1 MEIYSYQTIITKST
15 QKLALFI
22 NCNNCNLTTEFS
34 GEVTNILIKDQIV
47 VNFNNTN
54 EQGKEI
60 YYYISNNM
68 NCSQNYNFRIISFD
82 NNSLLIPMNS
92 IRNEYCKIENECKF
106 FIIKEEY
113 NKIEKIRL
121 LTPNSN
127 ELKIKIFEEIKEN
140 TFYQKEEIN
149 ISNDNNTIENYKEF
163 DIAKDDL
170 EQIFII
176 EINYTSSYNYDFITL
191 VSSHYDTDF
200 DSMNYIYPEDYV
212 IINLEENKNLS
223 ISPLLYDGFL
233 HYDLNLIK
241 GVGCSVLKN
250 ETYKLELGFKENLN
264 LLMNSREDSKDDSNI
279 KFEAKT
285 NFTFYFR
292 IILNPYENNLVELN
306 FQKSN
311 YYSYLNYKNYPLYFF
326 MKLKNSPLSDIHL
339 NYKFCQKYRTSYF
352 NSTNESIDT
361 IKMYLVDDFFIKN
374 KNNINFE
381 NLNSSYACDEIPNN
395 NSFYRNDFTAGYSLI
410 DSNYLNNDGG
420 KYLLII
426 INYDN
431 LKDEDISDDV
441 NIAITAF
448 DFTNNIFPMNEYLL
462 MLIKGNQSKTIY
474 KRNLN
479 FYDYNSFIEYDLKN
493 INFLYPTENYDNQY
507 GFLDLGDIEKISL
520 ESNIESELPNSFIK
534 YGLSKYDNFSYFS
547 LSNKN
552 ITFNNDSETISFTLV
567 EEKNNTNEYE
577 YSELYAIY
585 NIKIFNVTDCSEER
599 AKTIYE
605 TTPPYQLIKSINDN
619 EKNEISIKFIPIGFY
634 YINVLAEVRKG
645 NIYEYLSYK
654 PLYIEKIA
662 ENLTKLIN
670 ITKKTQFFEP
680 KYTKNQFYRVNNIEY
695 DDNNKTGY
703 IKLTV
708 FHKYYSDKNHIYV
721 SYSENIFN
729 SSSPYKDSQFKVID
743 RNTSL
748 IIPLSEMKNESLYI
762 RIPCN
767 YLCDYIFSYTYY
779 KNNITVENNEC
790 FDISLNDNNV
800 SFKFNPELKNAM
812 RTSLFTMTSYSLDKF
827 QVSFKS
833 EKNLQKTFY
842 NGYSQLVEHNNKDL
856 SLKDILFSVEGN
868 LTVKICHRFIMNNKE
883 EKKFSNIIFSGDI
896 KYSIFNKYIP
906 ECFSIENDLDNIDN
920 ISEYRMNLLTKGK
933 NVNISFYSLNQLYHE
948 SVNEE
953 SSTII
958 FNNSYNKICF
968 SSSHDSDA
976 LFQILPVLNNITIN
990 QSLNMP
996 LIRGIPTKQ
1005 NLKPNQML
1013 YYKINEYKDNSNI
1026 INVNFQIL
1034 SGSPKLYYTNCT
1046 NFPNCQFSNLI
1057 EIKEGFNNN
1066 NLNYK
1071 IQIDEN
1077 ERDIYHK
1084 SKFPV
1089 MLVKCEDIG
1098 EDCNFYIEMSNENEE
1113 ILLNKNRKIY
1123 SNNINTNCI
1132 DKYLIELPKNYKNG
1146 ESQIYIQL
1154 YYYTGQPNI
1163 SVSID
1168 NENIM
1173 FGTNFN
1179 NNTIFVNS
1187 AYSNKFEINVTNEK
1201 DEELLYNIFYYII
1214 EDDIYLPSGEV
1225 HYCIINQSYKPQIY
1239 YFQDALQNS
1248 KNYIVSV
1255 NPINYNLSY
1264 NKGGENWNE
1273 SNIITLRGIQLNIN
1287 SLQNLSISCN
1297 RSGIICQ
1304 FTISVVE
1311 VNNKSSNELIFNDR
1325 TYNFFNF
1332 SQDFNNIKI
1341 KYIISRKNID
1351 NNIYLNINKK
1361 SNDILYLGYGGNNIT
1376 LKDYNE
1382 IKKINVNLSQ
1392 VHPINFNSNEL
1403 FYINFD
1409 IYSENNN
1416 ISFKIKINGNR
1427 DYFTYLDPEEIEK
1440 GIIESGRK
1448 ITYYYEYY
1456 KNNSEQIYFDC
1467 KGSAK
1472 LQKTIK
1478 LFEQNTFGRNIYENY
1493 ENELEA
1499 NNYINLNNNDCS
1511 SSCLIYFS
1519 IELEEGKKDN
1529 IYNIYIISN
1538 KRRLKVFNNL
1548 NIYGNLKG
1556 KEAHIFET
1564 PFSKPFLLLN
1574 LNCFNCILKITKED
1588 QKDIYY
1594 YNKSE
1599 YLNLKEFVAQKSF
1612 NYSIETYNLNQ
1623 TNSYYYFSIIDQE
1636 LPKFVYQS
1644 ESTICKLKCKY
1655 ILPLHKFYSYNNLSI
1670 LLYVPETENV
1680 VISQKIINENED
1692 LYALYQQNENITY
1705 NSTSENYN
1713 ITNRLFIDFSN
1724 EDDENKYMLIEV
1736 NNISGVCNHLF
1747 NLIISKFHD
1756 FDFYDNSILFPQNIF
1771 RLSNIRTIPIDND
1784 INIKNIRMHLI
1795 NGSGFFKFNENN
1807 NGNNNE
1813 VYNLNYENQEILTI
1827 INKAGNLNAFSLS
1840 KEEEFIF
1847 YLNVESNKDK
1857 NEKKYKNN
1865 NENNY
1870 DLILQKTNY
1879 IKYYDHP
1886 EKKFK
1891 IKLKIDII
1899 KGFDLYV
1906 NYYFSKLE
1914 PYVNQKDDLGLINC
1928 ENEVFSVNVLDKGIS
1943 INNQSYYND
1952 TRRGYFYILNANIN
1966 SDYFI
1971 LEISQSNFN
1980 LNNYKNVYLQVT
1992 PLYFGANIQNFELPR
2007 NTYLDFK
2014 FLKQSNPLNFIIS
2027 KPNEKYNFSKIELSY
2042 NDHKSFNLTMN
2053 SNDLY
2058 LQRDNSSF
2066 GKSIYYINDGI
2077 KKYNVS
2083 LHIDSVS
2090 KKDHILIR
2098 HSIQKNNRSK
2108 FNLTFNNITLNPND
2122 QKKNNSFSLVYYNIK
2137 CVDNYTDYKINYII
2151 RIYDFLDHYYDEEI
2165 NNINTDVRLLCIFRK
2180 ELNESEIKN
2189 DIISQNMEIN
2199 TKLNDVSTVSII
2211 GEVLYN
2217 DTVEYFSYNY
2227 TTFSYKRDKIIEFDE
2242 VWIAPLIIV
2251 LVILVAIF
2259 IYLILHSIKNQK
2271 KQINGNGNE
2280 DQGKFVN
2287 NSIGENQNI

>member
-1 MEIYSYQTIITKST
+1 
-15 QKLALFI
+15 
-22 NCNNCNLTTEFS
+22 
-34 GEVTNILIKDQIV
+34 
-47 VNFNNTN
+47 
-54 EQGKEI
+54 
-60 YYYISNNM
+60 
-68 NCSQNYNFRIISFD
+68 
-82 NNSLLIPMNS
+82 
-92 IRNEYCKIENECKF
+92 
-106 FIIKEEY
+106 
-113 NKIEKIRL
+113 
-121 LTPNSN
+121 
-127 ELKIKIFEEIKEN
+127 
-140 TFYQKEEIN
+140 
-149 ISNDNNTIENYKEF
+149 
-163 DIAKDDL
+163 
-170 EQIFII
+170 
-176 EINYTSSYNYDFITL
+176 
-191 VSSHYDTDF
+191 
-200 DSMNYIYPEDYV
+200 
-212 IINLEENKNLS
+212 
-223 ISPLLYDGFL
+223 
-233 HYDLNLIK
+233 
-241 GVGCSVLKN
+241 
-250 ETYKLELGFKENLN
+250 
-264 LLMNSREDSKDDSNI
+264 
-279 KFEAKT
+279 
-285 NFTFYFR
+285 
-292 IILNPYENNLVELN
+292 
-306 FQKSN
+306 
-311 YYSYLNYKNYPLYFF
+311 
-326 MKLKNSPLSDIHL
+326 
-339 NYKFCQKYRTSYF
+339 
-352 NSTNESIDT
+352 
-361 IKMYLVDDFFIKN
+361 
-374 KNNINFE
+374 
-381 NLNSSYACDEIPNN
+381 
-395 NSFYRNDFTAGYSLI
+395 
-410 DSNYLNNDGG
+410 
-420 KYLLII
+420 
-426 INYDN
+426 
-431 LKDEDISDDV
+431 
-441 NIAITAF
+441 
-448 DFTNNIFPMNEYLL
+448 
-462 MLIKGNQSKTIY
+462 
-474 KRNLN
+474 
-479 FYDYNSFIEYDLKN
+479 
-493 INFLYPTENYDNQY
+493 
-507 GFLDLGDIEKISL
+507 
-520 ESNIESELPNSFIK
+520 
-534 YGLSKYDNFSYFS
+534 
-547 LSNKN
+547 
-552 ITFNNDSETISFTLV
+552 
-567 EEKNNTNEYE
+567 
-577 YSELYAIY
+577 
-585 NIKIFNVTDCSEER
+585 
-599 AKTIYE
+599 
-605 TTPPYQLIKSINDN
+605 
-619 EKNEISIKFIPIGFY
+619 
-634 YINVLAEVRKG
+634 
-645 NIYEYLSYK
+645 
-654 PLYIEKIA
+654 
-662 ENLTKLIN
+662 
-670 ITKKTQFFEP
+670 
-680 KYTKNQFYRVNNIEY
+680 
-695 DDNNKTGY
+695 
-703 IKLTV
+703 
-708 FHKYYSDKNHIYV
+708 
-721 SYSENIFN
+721 
-729 SSSPYKDSQFKVID
+729 
-743 RNTSL
+743 
-748 IIPLSEMKNESLYI
+748 
-762 RIPCN
+762 
-767 YLCDYIFSYTYY
+767 
-779 KNNITVENNEC
+779 
-790 FDISLNDNNV
+790 
-800 SFKFNPELKNAM
+800 
-812 RTSLFTMTSYSLDKF
+812 
-827 QVSFKS
+827 
-833 EKNLQKTFY
+833 
-842 NGYSQLVEHNNKDL
+842 
-856 SLKDILFSVEGN
+856 
-868 LTVKICHRFIMNNKE
+868 
-883 EKKFSNIIFSGDI
+883 
-896 KYSIFNKYIP
+896 
-906 ECFSIENDLDNIDN
+906 
-920 ISEYRMNLLTKGK
+920 
-933 NVNISFYSLNQLYHE
+933 
-948 SVNEE
+948 
-953 SSTII
+953 
-958 FNNSYNKICF
+958 
-968 SSSHDSDA
+968 
-976 LFQILPVLNNITIN
+976 
-990 QSLNMP
+990 
-996 LIRGIPTKQ
+996 
-1005 NLKPNQML
+1005 
-1013 YYKINEYKDNSNI
+1013 
-1026 INVNFQIL
+1026 
-1034 SGSPKLYYTNCT
+1034 
-1046 NFPNCQFSNLI
+1046 
-1057 EIKEGFNNN
+1057 
-1066 NLNYK
+1066 
-1071 IQIDEN
+1071 
-1077 ERDIYHK
+1077 
-1084 SKFPV
+1084 

-1132 DKYLIELPKNYKNG
+1132 DKYLIELPSNNKNG
-1146 ESQIYIQL
+1146 ESPIYIQL

-1163 SVSID
+1163 SVSNG

-1239 YFQDALQNS
+1239 YFQDTLQNS

-1325 TYNFFNF
+1325 TYNFFDF

-1857 NEKKYKNN
+1857 NEKNYKNN

-2058 LQRDNSSF
+2058 PRDNSSF

-2189 DIISQNMEIN
+2189 DIISHNMEIN